1 MKNPFLWI
9 IDQIKH
15 WNHIIWNAP
24 LSEISKGG
32 TFLLRQLMT
41 IVLAVRGFSKDRV
54 MLRASALTFYT
65 LLAIVPVAAIAFA
78 IAKGFGL
85 DQTLREVIVNEFQSQ
100 QEVLNWLLTNA
111 TNALQE
117 TRGGYIAGVGTIVL
131 FWSVMS
137 LLSDIEL
144 SFNHIWQIRGS
155 RPLSR
160 KFTDYLTIMIISP
173 MLIILSSS
181 ITVFIRAELT
191 NFIDS
196 AAILDFFKP
205 IISFLFKL
213 APYFLTWIVM
223 TILLMIM
230 PNTRVKFKPAM
241 IAGIITGTLLQLL
254 QWLYIDLQ
262 FGISKL
268 SAIYGSFAAVPLFIL
283 WVQSSWM
290 IVLLGA
296 ELSYAYQNITRFE
309 TESETLKVG
318 NYEKRALVLLIMKTV
333 INNFYRGDKP
343 INASEISLSLKI
355 PVRLVTSLLQDLSSV
370 NLVSVISEDD
380 ERLYQPALDINRITV
395 GYVFSRIDQS
405 GVTQVLT
412 VRNKEHERVM
422 SIMGEFD
429 KLLTKSDANILIK
442 DL

>member
-1 MKNPFLWI
+1 MKNPLSWI

-15 WNHIIWNAP
+15 WEHIIWNAP

-65 LLAIVPVAAIAFA
+65 LLAIVPIAAIAFA

-111 TNALQE
+111 TSALQE

-137 LLSDIEL
+137 LLADIEL
-144 SFNHIWQIRGS
+144 SFNHIWQIRDS
-155 RPLSR
+155 RSLSR

-191 NFIDS
+191 DFMDS
-196 AAILDFFKP
+196 APILDFFKP

-223 TILLMIM
+223 TVLLIIM

-309 TESETLKVG
+309 TESEALKVG

-333 INNFYRGDKP
+333 INNFYQGDKP
-343 INASEISLSLKI
+343 INASEIALALKI
-355 PVRLVTSLLQDLSSV
+355 PVRLVTSILQDLSSV
-370 NLVSVISEDD
+370 KLVSVISEDD

-395 GYVFSRIDQS
+395 GFVFSRVDQS
-405 GVTQVLT
+405 GETQVLT
-412 VRNKEHERVM
+412 VSNKDHERVM
-422 SIMGEFD
+422 SILGDFD
-429 KLLTKSDANILIK
+429 KLISKSESNILIK

>member
-1 MKNPFLWI
+1 MRNIFSWVM
-9 IDQIKH
+9 DQIKH
-15 WNHIIWNAP
+15 WNHILWNAP

-32 TFLLRQLMT
+32 TFLLRQLMI
-41 IVLAVRGFSKDRV
+41 IVVAVRGFSKDRV

-85 DQTLREVIVNEFQSQ
+85 DQTLREVIINEFQNQ
-100 QEVLNWLLTNA
+100 QEVLNWLLSNA
-111 TNALQE
+111 SNALQE
-117 TRGGYIAGVGTIVL
+117 TRGGYIAGIGTIVL

-144 SFNHIWQIRGS
+144 SFNHIWQIRSS
-155 RPLSR
+155 RSISR

-173 MLIILSSS
+173 ILIILSSS

-191 NFIDS
+191 DFMDS
-196 AAILDFFKP
+196 APILDFFKP

-223 TILLMIM
+223 TILLIIM
-230 PNTRVKFKPAM
+230 PNTKVKFKSAL
-241 IAGIITGTLLQLL
+241 IAGIISGTLLQLL

-268 SAIYGSFAAVPLFIL
+268 NAIYGSFAAVPLFII
-283 WVQSSWM
+283 WVQSSWI

-296 ELSYAYQNITRFE
+296 ELSYAYQNVTRFE
-309 TESETLKVG
+309 MESESLNIS
-318 NYEKRALVLLIMKTV
+318 NYEKRALVLLIIKC
-333 INNFYRGDKP
+333 IIGNFFRGDKP
-343 INASEISLSLKI
+343 ISASEIALTIKV
-355 PVRLVTSLLQDLSSV
+355 PVRLVTRILQDMSSV
-370 NLVSVISEDD
+370 NLVSVVSEDD

-395 GYVFSRIDQS
+395 NYVFSRLDQN
-405 GVTQVLT
+405 GVTQVIN
-412 VRNKEHERVM
+412 VKNKEHERVI
-422 SIMGEFD
+422 SILEDFD
-429 KLLTKSDANILIK
+429 KLVTQSDSNILIK